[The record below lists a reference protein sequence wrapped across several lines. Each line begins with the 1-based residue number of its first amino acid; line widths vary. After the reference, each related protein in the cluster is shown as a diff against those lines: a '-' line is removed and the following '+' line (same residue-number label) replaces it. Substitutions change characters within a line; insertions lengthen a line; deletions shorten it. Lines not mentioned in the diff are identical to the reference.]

1 MTVIDVDNIQ
11 HHENT
16 TVIHLTTVQAI
27 EFAAAIDENV
37 KNVKDDIKGL
47 MLMTIRF
54 GPAILVGLWSKEVY
68 YLLGP
73 EASDNE

>member
-16 TVIHLTTVQAI
+16 TVVHLTSVQAI
-27 EFAAAIDENV
+27 EFAAAIVENV